1 MKPTIHT
8 LSMTKA
14 PGTQP
19 LSVECLYGRIPHDFN
34 YIQADP
40 GLVKTP
46 HPYGAGDSFMLI
58 LAGSMELNVDGE
70 IYPLKA
76 GQMAILPKGSMR
88 GFTAGPEG
96 LTMLAA
102 HLRDE

>member
-1 MKPTIHT
+1 MEPTIHT
-8 LSMTKA
+8 LSTTKA
-14 PGTQP
+14 AGAGP
-19 LSVECLYGRIPHDFN
+19 LSVECLYARIPHDFN

-40 GLVKTP
+40 GHHKSP

-58 LAGSMELNVDGE
+58 LTGSMELMVDGE
-70 IYPLKA
+70 TFPLKA
-76 GQMAILPKGSMR
+76 GQMAVIPKGAHR

-96 LTMLAA
+96 MTMLAA